1 MAVAPVNKFLSV
13 AVPVTPGEQKI
24 YEVPTGTSAIL
35 LYAQVSNVGIGQSY
49 PTVTLI
55 HRRETRS
62 TGITRDIRIIKNIEV
77 PPNDAAILIDGRL
90 VLEKTAT
97 TLDRLFIEGVQSGIN
112 TITNVLYSP
121 YSGIATVTTMNP
133 HGFNIN
139 EDISMVGIAFTC
151 SSNAGIT
158 TTIFPDPSQ
167 SNTVESIVDVV
178 GTSRTFTSVIG
189 GTGALFVDHFYN
201 PSPHTFVKAVNN
213 STITGGDHQ
222 HVFKGAGLST
232 SVGALVLGGD
242 YAHTFVSAAPSCIQI
257 QSGGSGTLSPVY
269 ADYTPSTGNLKLSF
283 NSNPGLANGSQIS
296 VATTSIKFTC
306 AMDNHATVHAYP
318 RVGDPINGLTNVAIS
333 GAAGTA
339 FNINVGAS
347 ATTRHTVSDATYN
360 AGTGEM
366 VLTIP
371 AGYNIN
377 RAIQSK
383 TAEGGSGATSYNPA
397 TGVLTVKLTGHTV
410 AIGDKIRF
418 DDEALTFTC
427 AKDGNVGQHKYPRA
441 TDPESNKWLYVTEIP
456 DVNHFKVQISPA
468 GAEGQHAHTFVSCAS
483 NGMKI
488 GSDSCRIGDNS
499 LLFSC
504 SMDNTANYSHIYNGG
519 TATNAVNVTS
529 GSQNGQQKSPN
540 GATYNPITGVLSLSF
555 ASAHSMSTGD
565 TITLDNNSISFTC
578 DKDNHAT
585 THTYPRATDPASGA
599 TLAITKTSNTAFTVN
614 VGTSPMSVHSY
625 PRARDPYYQKS
636 IGIGATTDT
645 TVSVFVGKSP
655 IKYFNPSSAYYDGH
669 TGDMKLTL
677 GTNYA
682 LTGQTLKTPTAATYN
697 PTTGM
702 IDFTVS
708 GHGLTLGDKIRIQDR
723 SLIFTCD
730 KDLRQTEHPYPRS
743 SDPYS
748 GKWLTVTPL
757 TANTFRVYV
766 GTSPNTSTHYFKS
779 ALANCI
785 RVQGDSIKLAN
796 DGFVFT
802 CAMDGNATEH
812 AYPRFSD
819 PYHNIA
825 VGIGTT
831 TSDSVTV
838 HVGKSPSG
846 GMVGPLQMEFIG
858 SILENNTT

>member
-1 MAVAPVNKFLSV
+1 MAVAPVNKFISV

-62 TGITRDIRIIKNIEV
+62 TGITRDIRIIKDIEI

-97 TLDRLFIEGVQSGIN
+97 TLDRLFIEGVQTGIG
-112 TITNVLYSP
+112 TITGVDYSP
-121 YSGIATVTTMNP
+121 YSGIATITTMNP
-133 HGFNIN
+133 HGFSVN

-158 TTIFPDPSQ
+158 TTIFPDPQQ
-167 SNTVESIVDVV
+167 SNIVESIVDVV

-189 GTGALFVDHFYN
+189 GTGVLNVDHFYN
-201 PSPHTFVKAVNN
+201 PSPHTFVKAINN
-213 STITGGDHQ
+213 STITGGNHE
-222 HVFKGAGLST
+222 HVFKGAGIST

-242 YAHTFVSAAPSCIQI
+242 YAHTFVSAAPSCVQV

-269 ADYTPSTGNLKLSF
+269 ADYTPSSGNLKLSF
-283 NSNPGLANGSQIS
+283 ASNPGLANGSQIS

-306 AMDNHATVHAYP
+306 AMDGHDTVHAYP

-347 ATTRHTVSDATYN
+347 ATTGHTVSAATYTPT
-360 AGTGEM
+360 TGEM

-383 TAEGGSGATSYNPA
+383 TAEGGSGPTSYNHSP
-397 TGVLTVKLTGHTV
+397 GVLTVKLTGHGLS
-410 AIGDKIRF
+410 IGDKIRF

-427 AKDGNVGQHKYPRA
+427 SKDNNVGQHKYPRA
-441 TDPESNKWLYVTEIP
+441 TDPESNKWVYITEVP
-456 DVNHFKVQISPA
+456 DLNHFKVSISPA
-468 GAEGQHAHTFVSCAS
+468 GSEGQYAHTFVSCAS
-483 NGMKI
+483 NGMKV

-504 SMDNTANYSHIYNGG
+504 AMDNPANYSHTFVTSASNS
-519 TATNAVNVTS
+519 VNVTS
-529 GSQNGQQKSPN
+529 GGQNGTQKTPN
-540 GATYNPITGVLSLSF
+540 GATYNPITGILTLTF
-555 ASAHSMSTGD
+555 GSAHNMSTGN
-565 TITLDNNSISFTC
+565 TITLDNNSLTFTC

-585 THTYPRATDPASGA
+585 NHTYPRTSDPASGA
-599 TLAITKTSNTAFTVN
+599 TLAVTVTSTTAFTID
-614 VGTSPMSVHSY
+614 VGTSPTSIHSY
-625 PRARDPYYQKS
+625 PRSRDPYYQKS
-636 IGIGATTDT
+636 IGIGATTTT
-645 TVSVFVGKSP
+645 TVSVFVGKTP
-655 IKYFNPSSAYYDGH
+655 TKYYNPSSAYYNAD
-669 TGDMKLTL
+669 TGDMDLTL

-682 LTGQTLKTPTAATYN
+682 LTGQTLKTPTGASYAPAT
-697 PTTGM
+697 GL
-702 IDFTVS
+702 IDFTLNS
-708 GHGLTLGDKIRIQDR
+708 HGLVLGDRIRIQDR
-723 SLIFTCD
+723 SLAFTCALD
-730 KDLRQTEHPYPRS
+730 NRRTEHLYPRS
-743 SDPYS
+743 TDPYS
-748 GKWLTVTPL
+748 GKWLDVIPL
-757 TANTFRVYV
+757 TANTFRVNV
-766 GTSPNTSTHYFKS
+766 GVSPNTSTHYFQS

-785 RVQGDSIKLAN
+785 SVQGDSIKLAN

-812 AYPRFSD
+812 AYPRYSD
-819 PYHNIA
+819 PYHNVS

-831 TSDSVTV
+831 TSNSVTV